1 MKKPARATKAV
12 ARNQALANGNPSQPK
27 PRKFAFI
34 SFAWAVIG
42 ISSITIALCVAA
54 SATDVLQGHVRD
66 EQKTS
71 PAGRPDSTPRG
82 GQAPVNEKVDKANSL
97 SDKYGAVANS
107 PTVAAAIA
115 KAEALGGVEKLERAA
130 GAKAAADRE
139 EALAHGQFLPGMDQT
154 SILMHGFVP
163 PGMSQE
169 QAAMLSKGL
178 PKLPVTPRSG
188 PITPEMADRMAGMPS
203 DPGAGLPGIQA
214 ENQQIYESY
223 MRQRFGPVSL
233 PPLHR
238 DHGWLAQHVH
248 RTATGFVVDHQMSL
262 IEPQYAY
269 DGGHGSVRELT
280 DSSGN
285 LVAAYGYDP
294 YGRQTKLSGTGVD
307 ADFGYDGYYVHQRSG
322 LNLAVHRAYSPSL
335 GRWLSRDP
343 IGEKGGTNL
352 YAYVRNNPISYV
364 DPLGLCQV
372 PTTNNSFNCKDYCFR
387 VCHGTLEPCYT
398 DCYNQCVR
406 GGGAGGNRLPQKQLT
421 GVDPLNDQVVA
432 AP

>member
-12 ARNQALANGNPSQPK
+12 ARNQALANGS
-27 PRKFAFI
+27 PRKFAFMPV
-34 SFAWAVIG
+34 AWAVIG

-54 SATDVLQGHVRD
+54 NATDVLQGHVRD

-71 PAGRPDSTPRG
+71 PAGRPDSTPPG
-82 GQAPVNEKVDKANSL
+82 VQAPVNEKANSL

-154 SILMHGFVP
+154 SMLMHGFVP

-188 PITPEMADRMAGMPS
+188 PITPAMADRMAGMPP
-203 DPGAGLPGIQA
+203 DPGAGLPGVQA

-238 DHGWLAQHVH
+238 GHNVAPVFKVSDGTAH
-248 RTATGFVVDHQMSL
+248 RTDNQMSL
-262 IEPQYAY
+262 IQPEYNY
-269 DGGHGSVRELT
+269 DGGSGPASIRELT

-285 LVAAYGYDP
+285 LVAAYGYDS
-294 YGRQTKLSGTGVD
+294 YGRQTKISGTGVD
-307 ADFGYDGYYVHQRSG
+307 ADFGYAGYYVHQRSG
-322 LNLAVHRAYSPSL
+322 LNLTVHRAYTAPALFPNSAS
-335 GRWLSRDP
+335 GRFRHLHP
-343 IGEKGGTNL
+343 P
-352 YAYVRNNPISYV
+352 YAKNHIN
-364 DPLGLCQV
+364 
-372 PTTNNSFNCKDYCFR
+372 
-387 VCHGTLEPCYT
+387 
-398 DCYNQCVR
+398 
-406 GGGAGGNRLPQKQLT
+406 
-421 GVDPLNDQVVA
+421 VVA
-432 AP
+432 IDFYPLHESSNHVPLRFEIERLQICQYV